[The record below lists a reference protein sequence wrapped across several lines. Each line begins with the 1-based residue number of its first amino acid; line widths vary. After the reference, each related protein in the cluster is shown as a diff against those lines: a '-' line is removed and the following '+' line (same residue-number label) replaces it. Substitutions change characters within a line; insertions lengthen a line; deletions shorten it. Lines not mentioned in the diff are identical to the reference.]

1 MKKILM
7 ILCFTF
13 VLFGCSLN
21 TNTESKDPKTVAI
34 VAVSN
39 VNTIIYSSD
48 KNRDQI
54 QEIVKGFASK
64 KAQKEQNETP
74 KTDLNLWF
82 INESGKKE
90 EFAINYNQNLVLR
103 QGGKVYKINSKTTEL
118 LQELFMN

>member
-21 TNTESKDPKTVAI
+21 TNTESMDPKTVAI
-34 VAVSN
+34 VAVSD

-64 KAQKEQNETP
+64 KAQKEQSETP